1 MRQDLPSR
9 TFDFAKRIIAICKH
23 LEDTPGVSRTFAN
36 QLFRSGTSIG
46 ANIEE
51 GQASQSE
58 ADFLS
63 KYSIA
68 CKEARETHYWLRLL
82 SETSFVAAD
91 RLTGMI
97 QEADELVAILTCIVR
112 KIRARREGAGTSD

>member
-1 MRQDLPSR
+1 MRQDLSKR
-9 TFDFAKRIIAICKH
+9 SFDFAKRIVTLCRH
-23 LEDTPGVSRTFAN
+23 LETSSGISRTLAN

-63 KYSIA
+63 KYSI
-68 CKEARETHYWLRLL
+68 
-82 SETSFVAAD
+82 
-91 RLTGMI
+91 
-97 QEADELVAILTCIVR
+97 VR
-112 KIRARREGAGTSD
+112 KIRAKREGASGNG